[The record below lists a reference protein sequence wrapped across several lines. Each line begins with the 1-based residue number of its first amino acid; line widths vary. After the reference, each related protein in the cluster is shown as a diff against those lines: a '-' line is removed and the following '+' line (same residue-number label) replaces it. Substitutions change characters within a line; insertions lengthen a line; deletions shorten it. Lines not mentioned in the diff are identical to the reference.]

1 MRSLE
6 EQERSIPKWGGER
19 GDYIEEKR
27 EGEKKRTIQVRG
39 KDNEKGKKKEEE
51 KKKRMQVVCFEPLPS

>member
-1 MRSLE
+1 MGR
-6 EQERSIPKWGGER
+6 GER

-39 KDNEKGKKKEEE
+39 KDNEKEKKEEE
-51 KKKRMQVVCFEPLPS
+51 KKRGCK